1 MKTLIRKEISTPMF
15 TAALI
20 TIAKMCKQPLCVQID
35 KKDVTCTHMMEY
47 CSAIKN
53 NKTLPFGSTWMNV
66 ESIILDEISQSEK
79 EYYMISLI

>member
-1 MKTLIRKEISTPMF
+1 MF
-15 TAALI
+15 TAALF
-20 TIAKMCKQPLCVQID
+20 TIANICKQPLCVQID
-35 KKDVTCTHMMEY
+35 KKDVTCTHRMEY

-66 ESIILDEISQSEK
+66 ESIILDEISQSEI

>member
-1 MKTLIRKEISTPMF
+1 
-15 TAALI
+15 
-20 TIAKMCKQPLCVQID
+20 
-35 KKDVTCTHMMEY
+35 MMGY

-79 EYYMISLI
+79 EYCMISVI